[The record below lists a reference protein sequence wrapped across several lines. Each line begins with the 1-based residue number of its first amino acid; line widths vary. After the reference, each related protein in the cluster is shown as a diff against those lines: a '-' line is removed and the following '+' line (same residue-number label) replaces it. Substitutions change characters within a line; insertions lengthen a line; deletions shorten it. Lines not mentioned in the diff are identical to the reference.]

1 LTRSIAIA
9 LFATWNTL
17 WVLHSHGLIDLFA
30 ALVIHAGACGAG
42 WLVRPLS
49 TRTAALLGEASY
61 ALYLFHYPL
70 WWWLDRLYPA
80 PAGGTTGARLYALG
94 YVLLAV
100 ALVFPGALA
109 IVYGDAV
116 SQALSNIAAGSISRL
131 LGTLLVVGSTLT
143 LIGIARNRTLTET
156 LGLTVTAIG
165 CAIYGLGVILG
176 LGLHGAVAGSGF
188 LAIAA
193 GTIRRVITL
202 AAVAREVDRASES

>member
-1 LTRSIAIA
+1 MAVDERPVRSDGGHEGRLSQA
-9 LFATWNTL
+9 
-17 WVLHSHGLIDLFA
+17 
-30 ALVIHAGACGAG
+30 
-42 WLVRPLS
+42 VRPGPDQSPPDQRPRQSSHQRVSQSGQRAHRDPGSRGLTPTVRQQLQS
-49 TRTAALLGEASY
+49 AWVHRPYT
-61 ALYLFHYPL
+61 
-70 WWWLDRLYPA
+70 
-80 PAGGTTGARLYALG
+80 
-94 YVLLAV
+94 VVLAV
-100 ALVFPGALA
+100 ALVFPGVLA
-109 IVYGDAV
+109 IVYGDDV

-131 LGTLLVVGSTLT
+131 MGTSLVVGSALT

>member
-1 LTRSIAIA
+1 MAVDERPVRSDSGREGRLSQA
-9 LFATWNTL
+9 
-17 WVLHSHGLIDLFA
+17 
-30 ALVIHAGACGAG
+30 
-42 WLVRPLS
+42 VRPGRDETPQDPRRRQS
-49 TRTAALLGEASY
+49 SHQRVDEGAQRAHRDEGSRT
-61 ALYLFHYPL
+61 
-70 WWWLDRLYPA
+70 
-80 PAGGTTGARLYALG
+80 TTSAISQLQSAWVHRPYTVVLAV
-94 YVLLAV
+94 VLLV
-100 ALVFPGALA
+100 PGALA

-116 SQALSNIAAGSISRL
+116 SQALSNIAAGTISRMM
-131 LGTLLVVGSTLT
+131 GTLLVVGSSLT
-143 LIGIARNRTLTET
+143 LLGIARNTALTET